1 MYLSLW
7 SVLLTSLNN
16 SYGTDC
22 MSERMEDNDARTAY
36 FQHQEKNTRSV
47 TQAYGVSKLRNDLRA
62 LDIGTYPGNR
72 TKLLV
77 EWFETLRKMDKMG
90 NKDDK
95 NPYVH
100 TRTQLMAAV
109 RSDAKLT
116 NAFTTLAYVKQT
128 SQRKFS

>member
-1 MYLSLW
+1 
-7 SVLLTSLNN
+7 
-16 SYGTDC
+16 
-22 MSERMEDNDARTAY
+22 
-36 FQHQEKNTRSV
+36 
-47 TQAYGVSKLRNDLRA
+47 
-62 LDIGTYPGNR
+62 
-72 TKLLV
+72 
-77 EWFETLRKMDKMG
+77 MDKMG